1 MPLNSQEA
9 WRYKGCMRK
18 LFLISFVLLTG
29 CYTTYD
35 GEPHY
40 YSGSGTLKEL
50 IKARYQ
56 CMQEQSAQDHGE
68 FNRTVYQ
75 RGHYSCVR
83 LNSCVVGK
91 GFFREPEGNILLPD
105 AYAVHCSESAEQGDR
120 G

>member
-35 GEPHY
+35 GELHY

-68 FNRTVYQ
+68 FNR
-75 RGHYSCVR
+75 GHYSCAR

-105 AYAVHCSESAEQGDR
+105 AYAVFCSEIDNQYDR